1 MQISHI
7 LKEEEEGELLAC
19 VKFQFVY
26 IYVLILNMGK
36 KKDKDRDKEL
46 IDTSH
51 SFNIDR
57 LEPNRGAIPNVVK
70 KPKKHKHK
78 KSSKKEEA
86 ERIVNIV
93 EENEDMDVTV
103 DDIDDSPPQILKLKI
118 KIPESS
124 PEKPGTPKA
133 AKIKSDK
140 NKSSGNKKSGKKKEG
155 KGEDDTDSEEERW
168 LDAIESGK
176 LEEVDD
182 ELKRM
187 KNPRLMTARQRAM
200 LEKRSD
206 GTDDT
211 FPVIPAEPLLSLPSG
226 FKEKVVTEEMLAKK
240 AIKTQKRREQ
250 AQEKREEDKKKT
262 VDRLL
267 KKQDSKVG
275 KVNNKVKSSKK
286 EIPMY
291 SYVNNQDMISVSL
304 PTSFSFFLDTQKEKE
319 PPKPKLCGVAGC
331 TNLKKYACSKTG
343 VPLCSLEC
351 YKTNL
356 ALNKTQISV

>member
-1 MQISHI
+1 
-7 LKEEEEGELLAC
+7 
-19 VKFQFVY
+19 
-26 IYVLILNMGK
+26 MGK
-36 KKDKDRDKEL
+36 RKDREYKESG
-46 IDTSH
+46 DPHADPHDSVVET
-51 SFNIDR
+51 
-57 LEPNRGAIPNVVK
+57 VK

-78 KSSKKEEA
+78 KSSKKEEV
-86 ERIVNIV
+86 ERIINV
-93 EENEDMDVTV
+93 EDVEDMDISV
-103 DDIDDSPPQILKLKI
+103 DDVEDSPSQTLRLKI
-118 KIPESS
+118 KIADSS
-124 PEKPGTPKA
+124 PDKMNTSKGVKVKTE
-133 AKIKSDK
+133 K
-140 NKSSGNKKSGKKKEG
+140 NKSSSSSKKSSKKKDG

-200 LEKRSD
+200 LEKEKKTD

-226 FKEKVVTEEMLAKK
+226 FKEKVVTKEMLAKK

-267 KKQDSKVG
+267 KKQDSKIA
-275 KVNNKVKSSKK
+275 KVSRNRSSKK
-286 EIPMY
+286 AIPMF
-291 SYVNNQDMISVSL
+291 SYLNNKDMVGLSV
-304 PTSFSFFLDTQKEKE
+304 PTSYSFPLETQTERKV
-319 PPKPKLCGVAGC
+319 PVAKLCGVQGC
-331 TNLKKYACSKTG
+331 QNTRKYSCSRTG
-343 VPLCSLEC
+343 VSLCSLLC

-356 ALNKTQISV
+356 SSHKMLQEAV

>member
-1 MQISHI
+1 
-7 LKEEEEGELLAC
+7 
-19 VKFQFVY
+19 
-26 IYVLILNMGK
+26 MGK
-36 KKDKDRDKEL
+36 KKDKECTHGSDHQTRSASVEAQSQPQDSAMN
-46 IDTSH
+46 T
-51 SFNIDR
+51 
-57 LEPNRGAIPNVVK
+57 VK

-78 KSSKKEEA
+78 KSSKKEEV
-86 ERIVNIV
+86 ERIINV
-93 EENEDMDVTV
+93 EDIEDVDISV
-103 DDIDDSPPQILKLKI
+103 DDIDDSPTQGLKLKI
-118 KIPESS
+118 KLPDSS
-124 PEKPGTPKA
+124 PEKPTTPKSV
-133 AKIKSDK
+133 KVKSEK
-140 NKSSGNKKSGKKKEG
+140 TKTSGSKKSGKKKDG

-200 LEKRSD
+200 LEKEKKSD

-226 FKEKVVTEEMLAKK
+226 FKEKVITQEMLAKK
-240 AIKTQKRREQ
+240 AMKTQKRREQ

-275 KVNNKVKSSKK
+275 KISRLKFSKK

-291 SYVNNQDMISVSL
+291 SYINNKEMATLSV
-304 PTSFSFFLDTQKEKE
+304 PVSFPFPME
-319 PPKPKLCGVAGC
+319 PQSERKIPVVVLCGAPGC
-331 TNLKKYACSKTG
+331 SNPKKYSCSRTG
-343 VPLCSLEC
+343 IPLCSLQC
-351 YKTNL
+351 Y
-356 ALNKTQISV
+356 SVNMSVHKPFITA